1 MRGIVSALMLGLLV
15 GCGGAM
21 EPTAEDDTTSQTA
34 PQPGADVTSSVLLEC
49 DVLDGMSCP
58 SAGANPR
65 TCIRPGGVGH
75 AYCYC
80 DGEGYDYWR
89 CYY

>member
-1 MRGIVSALMLGLLV
+1 MRGIFSALVFGLLV

-21 EPTAEDDTTSQTA
+21 EPASTDDTASQPASGVTA
-34 PQPGADVTSSVLLEC
+34 SVLLEC
-49 DVLDGMSCP
+49 EELDGMSCP
-58 SAGANPR
+58 SSGANPR
-65 TCIRPGGVGH
+65 QCIRPGGVGH
-75 AYCYC
+75 AFCYC

>member
-1 MRGIVSALMLGLLV
+1 
-15 GCGGAM
+15 M
-21 EPTAEDDTTSQTA
+21 EPESVDDTTNPPAS
-34 PQPGADVTSSVLLEC
+34 DVNASVLLEC

-58 SAGANPR
+58 STGANPR

-75 AYCYC
+75 AFCYC